1 MMQVAGLS
9 IGFNAKPRVR
19 KAADVIVGS
28 QDLSEVIVLL
38 GL

>member
-1 MMQVAGLS
+1 MMAVAGLS

-19 KAADVIVGS
+19 AAADLILDSG
-28 QDLSEVIVLL
+28 DLSDAIAII

>member
-1 MMQVAGLS
+1 MMSVAGLS

-19 KAADVIVGS
+19 AAADVILAS
-28 QDLSEVIVLL
+28 NDLSDAIGLL